1 GSAGVGFALVL
12 DIFEKDVRAVIGTN
26 VRAVV
31 GGSVTVEAIASESF
45 TMLAAGAAATP
56 GTAGVTG
63 SFVVLLI
70 NQIGDGGTRALI
82 EGGRTTPTVVEAG
95 GDMTITAQDDVRDSL
110 LFAGGV
116 AAGGTAGVG
125 VSSIVLVR
133 TGQVDARSA
142 EYDRVA
148 AKRACG
154 LSITATQCEGF

>member
-1 GSAGVGFALVL
+1 
-12 DIFEKDVRAVIGTN
+12 FEKDVRAVIGQN
-26 VRAVV
+26 VRAAV

-82 EGGRTTPTVVEAG
+82 EGGQANPSIVEAG
-95 GDMTITAQDDVRDSL
+95 GDVTLTAQNNVLDSL

-133 TGQVDARSA
+133 TGKVDAGIA
-142 EYDRVA
+142 AYD
-148 AKRACG
+148 
-154 LSITATQCEGF
+154 